1 MPNRRPKAN
10 RFVITLIQTKIVQ
23 YKRRYNETSLNA
35 WKRLTKNKN
44 FLTLMKQFYRGYK
57 NKDHYLDKILF
68 DNTAQNQ
75 FYKNNIIKDREG
87 IMSLVKSPPTKYTYR
102 KK

>member
-1 MPNRRPKAN
+1 MKKNKDHA
-10 RFVITLIQTKIVQ
+10 IDLILTKIMQ

-44 FLTLMKQFYRGYK
+44 FSELMKMYYSNFK
-57 NKDHYLDKILF
+57 NKDYYLDRILKN
-68 DNTAQNQ
+68 NTAQNQ
-75 FYKNNIIKDREG
+75 FYKNNLIKDRTG
-87 IMSLVKSPPTKYTYR
+87 IKHLIKTPSNKYTHR

>member
-10 RFVITLIQTKIVQ
+10 WDVIKKIKFKILQ
-23 YKRRYNETSLNA
+23 YKKRYNETSLNA
-35 WKRLTKNKN
+35 WKRLTKTKN
-44 FLTLMKQFYRGYK
+44 FLTLMKQFYKGYK
-57 NKDHYLDKILF
+57 NKEHYLDKILF
-68 DNTAQNQ
+68 NNTAQNQ

-87 IMSLVKSPPTKYTYR
+87 IMSLVKTPSNKYTYR